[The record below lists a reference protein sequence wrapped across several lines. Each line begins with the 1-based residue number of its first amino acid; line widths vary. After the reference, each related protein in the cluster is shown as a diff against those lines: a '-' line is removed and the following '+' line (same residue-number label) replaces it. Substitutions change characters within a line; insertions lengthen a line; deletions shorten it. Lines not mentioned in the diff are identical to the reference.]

1 MIFDTRSLRT
11 KVLASL
17 ALSRASL
24 ATIETGAKISKNSA
38 LSRGDTGD
46 PKLRSDLKN
55 WAQKVCRAFDVR
67 VSVRGEAMETG
78 AGLLVGNHMSY
89 IDIPVLM
96 SMEPLSF
103 VAKAE
108 VRSWPIIGPAAAG
121 FGVIFIERSSD
132 KSRKDTGETL
142 RKAVLENRR
151 RVVVFP
157 EGTTSLRG
165 LPWRA
170 GVFKLAQEHQLPM
183 QAMSICYRPAEP
195 LAFESPSMLEHVMKL
210 PDAGPIEAIVTFGP
224 SFFVKDFLKDFAYWE
239 SWNKGVLAEELK
251 RQGIV

>member
-1 MIFDTRSLRT
+1 MTLSRQQLRT
-11 KVLASL
+11 KLLASL

-24 ATIETGAKISKNSA
+24 ATVQTGAKISRAFASGKQ
-38 LSRGDTGD
+38 D
-46 PKLRSDLKN
+46 PTDPQLRAEIQN
-55 WAQKVCRAFDVR
+55 WARKICRAFDVR
-67 VSVRGEAMETG
+67 VTVRGEAMATE

-89 IDIPVLM
+89 MDIPVLM

-121 FGVIFIERSSD
+121 FGVIFIERNSD

-142 RKAVLENRR
+142 RKAVLENKR

-183 QAMSICYRPAEP
+183 QVMSICYRPAEA
-195 LAFESPSMLEHVMKL
+195 LAFESPSMLEHAMKL
-210 PDAGPIEAIVTFGP
+210 PEAAPIEAIVSFSP
-224 SFFVKDFLKDFAYWE
+224 SFYVKDFLKDFGTWE
-239 SWNKGVLAEELK
+239 NWSKQALATEL
-251 RQGIV
+251 RSQGIL

>member
-1 MIFDTRSLRT
+1 MKIETRDLRT
-11 KVLASL
+11 KLLASL

-24 ATIETGAKISKNSA
+24 ATVQTGAKISKHFTIGGNEPS
-38 LSRGDTGD
+38 D
-46 PKLRSDLKN
+46 PQLRHDLKT
-55 WAQKVCRAFDVR
+55 WAQKICRAFDVR
-67 VSVRGEAMETG
+67 VSVRGEPMETG
-78 AGLLVGNHMSY
+78 AGILVGNHMSY
-89 IDIPVLM
+89 VDVPVLM

-108 VRSWPIIGPAAAG
+108 VRSWPIIGSAAAG
-121 FGVIFIERSSD
+121 FGVIFIERSSE
-132 KSRKDTGETL
+132 KSRKDTSETL
-142 RKAVLENRR
+142 RKAIREDNR

-183 QAMSICYRPAEP
+183 QAMSICYLPAEP

-210 PDAGPIEAIVTFGP
+210 PEAGPIEAIVTFGP
-224 SFFVKDFLKDFAYWE
+224 SFFVNDFLKDFAHWE
-239 SWNKGVLAEELK
+239 AWNKGVLTKELK
-251 RQGIV
+251 SQGIV

>member
-1 MIFDTRSLRT
+1 MKSMTRELRT
-11 KVLASL
+11 KLLASL
-17 ALSRASL
+17 AISRASA
-24 ATIETGAKISKNSA
+24 ATVQTGAKLSKHFA
-38 LSRGDTGD
+38 LGKND
-46 PKLRSDLKN
+46 PSDPQLRHDLKN
-55 WAQKVCRAFDVR
+55 WAQNVCRAFDVR
-67 VSVRGEAMETG
+67 VSVRGEPMDTG

-96 SMEPLSF
+96 SMEPMSF

-108 VRSWPIIGPAAAG
+108 VRSWPIIGPAAAR

-142 RKAVLENRR
+142 RKAVLENKR

-183 QAMSICYRPAEP
+183 QAMSICYLPAEP

-210 PDAGPIEAIVTFGP
+210 PEAGPIEAIVTFGP
-224 SFFVKDFLKDFAYWE
+224 SFLVTDFLKDFAYWE
-239 SWNKGVLAEELK
+239 AWNKRVLTEEL
-251 RQGIV
+251 RLQGIT